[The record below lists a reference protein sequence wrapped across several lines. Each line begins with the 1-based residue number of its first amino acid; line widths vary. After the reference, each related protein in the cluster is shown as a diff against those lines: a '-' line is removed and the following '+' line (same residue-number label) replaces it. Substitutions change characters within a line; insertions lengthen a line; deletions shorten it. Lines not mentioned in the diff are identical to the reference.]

1 MSHSHRRTAPDGR
14 DGGAGPPRLVHSRR
28 VRRVLVV
35 AVVVAALAGLSGVVA
50 LWPSG
55 DAPTAR
61 EATAQDGPG
70 TPTGTYGA
78 TVTSVRKQACPGT
91 SADRRPDGTVPIEAS
106 CPLARTRLTA
116 GPDEGRSVTVPVPP
130 QVVAGGLSDGD
141 RVDLALY
148 PADAASGVGKT
159 YVWVDFARQVPL
171 AVVVGVFVLGVALVG
186 RWRGVAALGGLAVA
200 YTAIVGFVIPAL
212 LAGSDPVLVTLS
224 AATVIMTVVLYLT
237 HGFSLKTTAALLGT
251 LLGLG
256 LTALLASAAVSAV
269 HLRGL
274 NDEDSSLLTQLTGTA
289 DLSSLVLAGVM
300 IAGLGVLNDVTITQ
314 ASGVFEVR
322 EHAPDAGFAVL
333 FASGMRLGRDHLA
346 STIYTVAF
354 AYAGAAL
361 PVLVTIKL
369 YGQGLGQ
376 VLTSSAIAEEVV
388 RTALGGISLVV
399 AIPFTTAV
407 AAAAV
412 AGAGVVRRPAG
423 SGLGSEATPG
433 SEAEPG
439 AGADGVATDVNAKS
453 GRARHAW

>member
-1 MSHSHRRTAPDGR
+1 MSHSHRRAPQDGR
-14 DGGAGPPRLVHSRR
+14 DGADGGSPRLVHSPR

-35 AVVVAALAGLSGVVA
+35 AVVLAALAGLGGVAA

-55 DAPTAR
+55 EAPTAQ
-61 EATAQDGPG
+61 AALAQGGAG
-70 TPTGTYGA
+70 TPTGTYA
-78 TVTSVRKQACPGT
+78 AEITAVRPERCPGT
-91 SADRRPDGTVPIEAS
+91 SADRQPDGTVPIEAS
-106 CPLARTRLTA
+106 CPLARARLAA
-116 GPDEGRSVTVPVPP
+116 GPDEGRSVTVPVPA
-130 QVVAGGLSDGD
+130 QVVAGGLESGD

-148 PADAASGVGKT
+148 AADAASGAGKT

-171 AVVVGVFVLGVALVG
+171 AVVVGIFVLGVALVG

-212 LAGSDPVLVTLS
+212 LAGSNPVLVTLS

-289 DLSSLVLAGVM
+289 DLSSLVLAGVI

-322 EHAPDAGFAVL
+322 EHAPDASFAVL

-361 PVLVTIKL
+361 PVLVTIQL

-376 VLTSSAIAEEVV
+376 VLSSSAIAEEVV

-412 AGAGVVRRPAG
+412 AGAAVVRGAPPTG
-423 SGLGSEATPG
+423 SGSG
-433 SEAEPG
+433 
-439 AGADGVATDVNAKS
+439 DVATDVQAR
-453 GRARHAW
+453 GRRARRAG

>member
-1 MSHSHRRTAPDGR
+1 MSHSHRSPAGAPEQ
-14 DGGAGPPRLVHSRR
+14 AGPRLVHSPR
-28 VRRVLVV
+28 VRRALVV
-35 AVVVAALAGLSGVVA
+35 AVLLAALAGVGGVVA

-55 DAPTAR
+55 APPSGQA
-61 EATAQDGPG
+61 AAAQAGGG
-70 TPTGTYGA
+70 TPSGTYAA
-78 TVTSVRKQACPGT
+78 TVERVRRESCPGT
-91 SADRRPDGTVPIEAS
+91 SADRRPDGSVPIEAS
-106 CPLARTRLTA
+106 CPLATARLAA
-116 GPDEGRSVTVPVPP
+116 GPDQGRAVTVPVPA
-130 QVVAGGLSDGD
+130 QVVAGGLAAGD

-148 PADAASGVGKT
+148 PADAASGAGKT
-159 YVWVDFARQVPL
+159 YVWVDFARAVPL

-186 RWRGVAALGGLAVA
+186 RWKGIAALGGLAVA
-200 YTAIVGFVIPAL
+200 YAAIVGFVIPAL

-224 AATVIMTVVLYLT
+224 AAAVIMTVVLYLT

-256 LTALLASAAVSAV
+256 LTALAASAAVDAV

-289 DLSSLVLAGVM
+289 DLSSLVLAGVI

-322 EHAPDAGFAVL
+322 EHAPDAGFTTL

-361 PVLVTIKL
+361 PVLVTIQL

-412 AGAGVVRRPAG
+412 AGAGVVAGGEPPAAGPPRDGGRRA
-423 SGLGSEATPG
+423 AH
-433 SEAEPG
+433 
-439 AGADGVATDVNAKS
+439 
-453 GRARHAW
+453 ARRH

>member
-1 MSHSHRRTAPDGR
+1 MSHSHRSPADARAADPD
-14 DGGAGPPRLVHSRR
+14 APRLVHSPA
-28 VRRVLVV
+28 VRRALVV
-35 AVVVAALAGLSGVVA
+35 AVLLAALAGVGGVVA

-55 DAPTAR
+55 EPPTAQ
-61 EATAQDGPG
+61 AAAQAAAQAGAG
-70 TPTGTYGA
+70 TPSGTYAA
-78 TVTSVRKQACPGT
+78 TVTRVRRESCPGT
-91 SADRRPDGTVPIEAS
+91 SADRQPDGTVPIEAS
-106 CPLARTRLTA
+106 CPLATARLAA
-116 GPDEGRSVTVPVPP
+116 GPDSGRAVTVPVPA
-130 QVVAGGLSDGD
+130 QVVAGGLAAGD

-148 PADAASGVGKT
+148 PADAASGAGAT
-159 YVWVDFARQVPL
+159 YVWVDFARTLPL
-171 AVVVGVFVLGVALVG
+171 AVVVAVFVLGVALVG
-186 RWRGVAALGGLAVA
+186 RWKGVAALGGLAVA
-200 YTAIVGFVIPAL
+200 YAAIVGFVVPAL

-224 AATVIMTVVLYLT
+224 AAAVIMTVVLYLT

-256 LTALLASAAVSAV
+256 LTALAASAAVSAV

-274 NDEDSSLLTQLTGTA
+274 NDEDSSLLTQMTGTA
-289 DLSSLVLAGVM
+289 DLSSLVLAGVI

-361 PVLVTIKL
+361 PVLVTIHL

-412 AGAGVVRRPAG
+412 AGAGVVAG
-423 SGLGSEATPG
+423 EPPI
-433 SEAEPG
+433 AEPREVG
-439 AGADGVATDVNAKS
+439 ASGTPS
-453 GRARHAW
+453 GRRAVHARRH